1 MRLIKK
7 FACSLECNLLLM
19 DPNSVLGHFYSK
31 DALGKLMLFDCQKLE
46 KNIDGFSKDAIYCE
60 IFKGLNESLCIAY
73 IYKQIHTK
81 EQSIDCCCVL
91 LW

>member
-1 MRLIKK
+1 
-7 FACSLECNLLLM
+7 M
-19 DPNSVLGHFYSK
+19 DPNSVLGHFDSK

-60 IFKGLNESLCIAY
+60 IFKGLNESLCSAY
-73 IYKQIHTK
+73 MYNQILKKEKSIYY
-81 EQSIDCCCVL
+81 CCVL

>member
-1 MRLIKK
+1 
-7 FACSLECNLLLM
+7 M
-19 DPNSVLGHFYSK
+19 DPNSVLGHFDSK

-60 IFKGLNESLCIAY
+60 IFKGLNESLCSAY
-73 IYKQIHTK
+73 MYKQIHK
-81 EQSIDCCCVL
+81 KKQSIDCCCVL